1 MYSCLIDGITYFY
14 PPSHPSLL
22 SSSPTHQFLPP
33 FHFCLSL
40 PQFISAS
47 LPPSLPPLAPPG
59 SVQNINTM
67 RVTADVTRLIVS
79 WEVPAVTNGQLISHQ
94 VVVTHWINGRMTTVY
109 NETVSRSTFTVNITG
124 LRKYHQSIL
133 YCSCNFVS

>member
-1 MYSCLIDGITYFY
+1 
-14 PPSHPSLL
+14 
-22 SSSPTHQFLPP
+22 
-33 FHFCLSL
+33 
-40 PQFISAS
+40 
-47 LPPSLPPLAPPG
+47 
-59 SVQNINTM
+59 M

-109 NETVSRSTFTVNITG
+109 DETVSGSTFTVNITG
-124 LRKYHQSIL
+124 LRKYHRSIL